1 MFSIFN
7 KRSKFILPPF
17 EALGK
22 YPNKGKYFYRITSW
36 YWLDKDQIVIV
47 DPHNPRLIT
56 LDPWPQLV
64 FLNATGKMTI
74 MQYVEYM
81 ATQYKSA
88 PEQLDETIIYQV
100 DQLLKERLIALSAM
114 PQELDPRH
122 NDPIDFK

>member
-1 MFSIFN
+1 
-7 KRSKFILPPF
+7 
-17 EALGK
+17 
-22 YPNKGKYFYRITSW
+22 
-36 YWLDKDQIVIV
+36 
-47 DPHNPRLIT
+47 
-56 LDPWPQLV
+56 
-64 FLNATGKMTI
+64 MTI

-100 DQLLKERLIALSAM
+100 DQLLKERLIALSVM